1 LGEASGWERPER
13 DSYDVVIVG
22 GAMMGAACAWF
33 LARDPGFG
41 GRVLVVER
49 DPTYEQCSTAH
60 SNSCIRQQFSD
71 PLNVRIS
78 QFTAAYIKRFRDEM
92 DGDPLVPNLSVQ
104 NFGYLYL
111 AAEDARAEGLRAA
124 QAVQAA
130 EGAGTELLTPD
141 EIAARYPF
149 YWLDDIVLGSLNTV
163 DEGYWDGGTVFEWW
177 RRKARARGVT
187 FLRNEVTGLER
198 QGDRIT
204 GVRLASGDRV
214 ACGYVVNAAGP
225 RAAQVAGMAGL
236 DLPVEPRKRYTWV
249 FRAERPL
256 DRPLPLTIDP
266 SGIHVRT
273 DGPETYMA
281 GATPDPDPGVD
292 PGDFGFDHALW
303 EDRVWPV
310 IATRIPQFEAIRVQR
325 AWVGHY
331 AYNVLDQNAVVGP
344 HPEVAN
350 FLFVNGFSGHG
361 LQQAPAMGR
370 GVAEW
375 IVHGGYRTLD
385 LGPLGYARLQEGR
398 LLTERAII

>member
-1 LGEASGWERPER
+1 MGEARGWERPER

-225 RAAQVAGMAGL
+225 RAARVAGMAGL

-385 LGPLGYARLQEGR
+385 LGPLGYARLQEGH

>member
-13 DSYDVVIVG
+13 DGYDVVIVG

-60 SNSCIRQQFSD
+60 TNSCIRQQFSD

-141 EIAARYPF
+141 QIAARYPF

-204 GVRLASGDRV
+204 AVRLATGDRV
-214 ACGYVVNAAGP
+214 ACGYVVNSAGP
-225 RAAQVAGMAGL
+225 RAARVAGMAGL

>member
-1 LGEASGWERPER
+1 MGEASGWERPER

-60 SNSCIRQQFSD
+60 TNSCIRQQFSD

-198 QGDRIT
+198 QGNRIT

-214 ACGYVVNAAGP
+214 ACGYAVNAAGP

-256 DRPLPLTIDP
+256 GRPLPLTIDP

-310 IATRIPQFEAIRVQR
+310 IAMRIPQFEAIRVQR

-350 FLFVNGFSGHG
+350 FLFMNGFSGHG

>member
-1 LGEASGWERPER
+1 MGEASGWERPER

-49 DPTYEQCSTAH
+49 DPTYEHCSTAH
-60 SNSCIRQQFSD
+60 TNSCIRQQFSD

-92 DGDPLVPNLSVQ
+92 DGDPLVPNLAVQ

-111 AAEDARAEGLRAA
+111 ADDAARAEGLRAA

-130 EGAGTELLTPD
+130 EGAGTELLRPD

-204 GVRLASGDRV
+204 GVRLATGDRV

-225 RAAQVAGMAGL
+225 RAARVAGMAGL

-292 PGDFGFDHALW
+292 PEDFGFDHALW

-385 LGPLGYARLQEGR
+385 LCPLGYARLHEGR

>member
-1 LGEASGWERPER
+1 MGEASGWERPER

-60 SNSCIRQQFSD
+60 TNSCIRQQFSD

-177 RRKARARGVT
+177 RRKARVRGVT

-344 HPEVAN
+344 HPEVAT
-350 FLFVNGFSGHG
+350 FLFVHGFSGHG

-370 GVAEW
+370 GVAEG
-375 IVHGGYRTLD
+375 IGHGGYRTLD
-385 LGPLGYARLQEGR
+385 LGPLGYARLQDGR